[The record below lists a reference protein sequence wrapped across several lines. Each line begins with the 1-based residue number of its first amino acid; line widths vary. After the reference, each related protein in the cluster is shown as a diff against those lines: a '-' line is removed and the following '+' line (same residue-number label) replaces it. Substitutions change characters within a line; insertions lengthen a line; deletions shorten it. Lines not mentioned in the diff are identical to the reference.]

1 VTAAAATVS
10 RRLPRA
16 RVPAS
21 IVVAIGVAWALSLA
35 AAATGK
41 ERLLHQHGLVGH
53 GPPLWA
59 AALLFVVAWQA
70 MLAAMML
77 PSSLPLIRLFA
88 AAASR
93 QEVGGRA
100 TAAFLGGYAA
110 VWSAFGVAAFF
121 ADVAVHRLVDASSWL
136 APRPWLIGGSA
147 LLVAGAFQF
156 SGLKDRCLQ
165 ECRHPG
171 PFLLAN
177 YRRGVRGGFR
187 VGRKHGLFCLG
198 CCWALMLV
206 MFGLGVAVLWWMA
219 ALTALM
225 VYEKTGRFGSAV
237 ARPAGVVL
245 LAAAALQL
253 AHPAWLPSMLGGS
266 RAFATNARVGPAP
279 IRAGAYELELGLVP
293 AHAFRAGALSLQLS
307 RRGHPLPGAGVR
319 ATFTM
324 LDMDM
329 PTVSASFAETGP
341 GRYRAS
347 TPPLGMAGR
356 WGLRVDV
363 VPPHAARFTVSMVDK
378 VGT

>member
-1 VTAAAATVS
+1 MTAAAESVP

-21 IVVAIGVAWALSLA
+21 IVVAIGAAWALSLA

-41 ERLLHQHGLVGH
+41 ERLLHQHGLVEH
-53 GPPLWA
+53 GPPVWA

-110 VWSAFGVAAFF
+110 VWGAFGIAAFF

-177 YRRGVRGGFR
+177 YRRGMRGGFR

-219 ALTALM
+219 ALTVLM
-225 VYEKTGRFGSAV
+225 VYEKNGRFGVGRRA
-237 ARPAGVVL
+237 ARRRRPARGGS
-245 LAAAALQL
+245 AAARA
-253 AHPAWLPSMLGGS
+253 S
-266 RAFATNARVGPAP
+266 RVSFVRARRLEGVRDQRPR
-279 IRAGAYELELGLVP
+279 RAGADPRRRIRGQARARSRPRFSRGP
-293 AHAFRAGALSLQLS
+293 ARAAVVAPRASCG
-307 RRGHPLPGAGVR
+307 RGPHP

-329 PTVSASFAETGP
+329 PIVSASFAETGA
-341 GRYRAS
+341 GRYQAS

-363 VPPHAARFTVSMVDK
+363 VPPHAARFTVSVVDE